1 MELLESNS
9 SNLVVRKR
17 KVIGNLNDMSDDE
30 SEAREIEKNFS
41 LKNNKKPLL
50 KIPTIIK
57 VDLT

>member
-41 LKNNKKPLL
+41 FPNFEMVEY
-50 KIPTIIK
+50 I
-57 VDLT
+57 